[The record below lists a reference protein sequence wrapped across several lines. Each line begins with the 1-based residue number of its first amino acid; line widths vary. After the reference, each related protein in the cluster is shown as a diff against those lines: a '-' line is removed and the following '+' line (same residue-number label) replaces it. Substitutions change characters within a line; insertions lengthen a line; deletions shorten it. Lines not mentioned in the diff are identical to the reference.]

1 MRIVISLL
9 VEFKRSNAYFE
20 AEALLYENFVAIHL
34 FEVLKTFMRIRLL
47 VEYRRK
53 FYYAQIELF
62 SNFYIIFGFHRL
74 KQLPL
79 TFRS

>member
-9 VEFKRSNAYFE
+9 VEFKRSNAYF
-20 AEALLYENFVAIHL
+20 EALLYENFVAIHL

>member
-34 FEVLKTFMRIRLL
+34 FEVFTHL
-47 VEYRRK
+47 E
-53 FYYAQIELF
+53 
-62 SNFYIIFGFHRL
+62 NFYAD
-74 KQLPL
+74 
-79 TFRS
+79 TFISGIS